1 MERLL
6 VFADD
11 SSEGADIAWAWVCAQ
26 SWPGWRAEILTVVA
40 DREGHEG
47 VEDPHEWDPVSPR
60 VVPESTRLASVRY
73 VRAFGDPRAVL
84 QQVEAD
90 LLVIGPRGA
99 GLRKMLHLG
108 SVAEAL
114 LTCPHAPTVIA
125 RGPRVVQAMT
135 VAVDGHAHSAA
146 ALDVLRTLP
155 WARQAHLD
163 VVGVETGDGAASAGV
178 QAAVQAA
185 SGITTDVQG
194 AILRPQEWDL
204 TVNVRNDLAHFVED
218 RPCDLVVMGTA
229 GLKGMRRL
237 RVGSTADYIARHVD
251 CPVLLVRDQA
261 ASD

>member
-26 SWPGWRAEILTVVA
+26 SWPGWRAEVLSVVA
-40 DREGHEG
+40 DHEG
-47 VEDPHEWDPVSPR
+47 GQDPHDWEPASPR
-60 VVPESTRLASVRY
+60 VAPESTGLASVRH

-99 GLRKMLHLG
+99 GLRKKLHLG
-108 SVAEAL
+108 SVAESL
-114 LTCPHAPTVIA
+114 LTCPRAPTVIA

-135 VAVDGHAHSAA
+135 LAVDGHAQSAA
-146 ALDVLRTLP
+146 ALGVLSTLP
-155 WARQAHLD
+155 WARQVHLD
-163 VVGVETGDGAASAGV
+163 VVGVETGDGSASTGV
-178 QAAVQAA
+178 QEAVQAA
-185 SGITTDVQG
+185 SGITSDVKG
-194 AILRPQEWDL
+194 TILRPQEWDL
-204 TVNVRNDLAHFVED
+204 TVNVRNDLTRFVEE

-229 GLKGMRRL
+229 GLTGMRRL